1 MVCPSCRATVAD
13 GSRFC
18 ANCGHDLEA
27 RADERRVVTVL
38 FGDLV
43 GFTAMAEQ
51 ADPERIKLL
60 IDQAFERLVADIV
73 SFGGRVDKII
83 GDAIVALFGAPVA
96 HEDDPERAVRAAL
109 AMQET
114 LAEYR
119 ADTGF
124 AVHMR
129 IGINTGEVLTG
140 AMRAGGDYT
149 AMGDVVNTANR
160 LQTLAQPGQV
170 LVGAATH
177 SATSHAIAYDL
188 VGSVQARGREDPVEA
203 WLASGVLVLPGR
215 QPRRRRSP
223 LIGRDAELSLLR
235 PAIRLAISR
244 RRASLLLLLGDSGVG
259 KTRLADELA
268 EWAGKEFGA
277 ELVDSHCLP
286 YGEAN
291 VWYPIGA
298 AVAALCGIADDATAA
313 EAWDHAVAE
322 VSRTFTASPDN
333 AAVQQVANALLFL
346 MGHDTPL
353 LQLEPQRAREEAG
366 RSLLRF
372 IEARTTSQP
381 LVLRVADLHWA
392 DDLVLALIDDLLHR
406 LTRSPFVLIA
416 GARHLL
422 DPRWSPRAG
431 RYNHH
436 VLNLDPLDRDAAVRM
451 LEAMLPGDALSPSL
465 RDSLIARSGG
475 NPFFLEELVALSRRG
490 ESEELEAEVAEL
502 PETLRG
508 LVAARLD
515 RLPPVEREVL
525 EDAAVV
531 GASGPVIALEM
542 LSKRRGPNERWRASL
557 DMLADRELLEVRGQ
571 RWSFRSDLVR
581 EVAYSTLTKADRV
594 RLHAAIA
601 RWTEEQL
608 GPDQAIDDAVVNRI
622 AHHYGV
628 AATLA
633 RDLVGVGGLPRDLTG
648 RALQWLGEAGRRA
661 ESAEV
666 HVVAS
671 RLYSSA
677 LDLAGAEPSAERL
690 AFLLG
695 RAEAKVGLFELDA
708 AARDVDAALA
718 VAEHLDDRHGQ
729 ARALLRRAEIAR
741 RGNQPDHAMEPL
753 DAALSIARDLG
764 DGAVEAEALRQQG
777 MARLYQ
783 GNYADA
789 ESATSTAL
797 DRFRAL
803 GDRRG
808 EAWALQNLA
817 WIAYLSGRVS
827 EAEARIAQSAATFS
841 ELGDTG
847 GLAWANGLLSFTRFH
862 QGQLAEAETLAE
874 QILPDARDR
883 GDRFGEAMMLQLT
896 ALVRLWSGRTG
907 AAIERAEEARQA
919 FVRMGDALGTV
930 QACAVHGRALVAAG
944 RIEEGLAELSNLAEE
959 AVPVAGEPGGSLG
972 ALALA
977 GAALHLGDPGLA
989 AAVEQQVTLPDDGT
1003 LGAEDRLVTHGLY
1016 LLQSGRF
1023 EEAAKAMA
1031 DEPAGPL
1038 SPSFHAVRAAA
1049 KLALGDPSGAL
1060 ADADRTHD
1068 SSRATYLDLA
1078 QAHVAAGFAHAQQR
1092 DISEVI
1098 AAFGAARQEVDS
1110 TGDVVAQA
1118 VVRLAE
1124 SFALAA
1130 VSATSARGVRREADR
1145 RLTSLGF
1152 SAEGWAVLFTAAA
1165 QP

>member
-1 MVCPSCRATVAD
+1 M
-13 GSRFC
+13 
-18 ANCGHDLEA
+18 
-27 RADERRVVTVL
+27 L
-38 FGDLV
+38 FADLV
-43 GFTAMAEQ
+43 GFTAMSEQ

-96 HEDDPERAVRAAL
+96 HEDDPERAVRAGL

-114 LAEYR
+114 LHETR
-119 ADTGF
+119 VETGTN
-124 AVHMR
+124 VQMR
-129 IGINTGEVLTG
+129 VGINTGEVLTG
-140 AMRAGGDYT
+140 AMRSGGDYT

-160 LQTLAQPGQV
+160 LQAAAMPGQV
-170 LVGAATH
+170 LVGGATH
-177 SATSHAIAYDL
+177 TATAHAIAYVSMGAL
-188 VGSVQARGREDPVEA
+188 QARGREDPVET
-203 WLASGVLVLPGR
+203 WLAQEVLVLPGR

-235 PAIRLAISR
+235 PAIRLALAR
-244 RRASLLLLLGDSGVG
+244 RRASLVLLLGDSGVG

-277 ELVDSHCLP
+277 ELVESHCLP

-298 AVAALCGIADDATAA
+298 ALASLCGVADDANVDDARERT
-313 EAWDHAVAE
+313 VAE
-322 VSRTFTASPDN
+322 VSATFTADAENP
-333 AAVQQVANALLFL
+333 AVQQVAAALLFL
-346 MGHDTPL
+346 MGYDSPL
-353 LQLEPQRAREEAG
+353 RQFEPQRAREEAG
-366 RSLLRF
+366 RALLRF
-372 IEARTTSQP
+372 IEARTTTRP

-392 DDLVLALIDDLLHR
+392 DDLVLSLVDDLLHR
-406 LTRSPFVLIA
+406 LTRSPFVLIG

-422 DPRWSPRAG
+422 DARWSPRAG
-431 RYNHH
+431 RYNHL
-436 VLNLDPLDRDAAVRM
+436 VLNLDPLDREAAVRL
-451 LEAMLPGDALSPSL
+451 LELLVPGDVVTPTM
-465 RDSLIARSGG
+465 RDTLIARSGG
-475 NPFFLEELVALSRRG
+475 NPFFLEELVALTRR
-490 ESEELEAEVAEL
+490 SEDDEPTEEEGEL

-515 RLPPVEREVL
+515 RLPPDEREVL
-525 EDAAVV
+525 EDAAVI
-531 GASGPVIALEM
+531 GASGPVHGLEM
-542 LSKRRGPNERWRASL
+542 MASRRGTNVRWRASL
-557 DMLADRELLEVRGQ
+557 EMLAERELLEVRGH

-594 RLHAAIA
+594 RRHAAIA
-601 RWTEEQL
+601 RWTEESL
-608 GPDQAIDDAVVNRI
+608 GPDQAIDDALVNRI

-633 RDLVGVGGLPRDLTG
+633 RDLGEVAGLPSDLTG

-666 HVVAS
+666 HVVAA

-677 LDLAGAEPSAERL
+677 LDLAGGESSPQRL

-695 RAEAKVGLFELDA
+695 RAEARVGLFELEA
-708 AARDVDAALA
+708 ASRDVDAAIT
-718 VAEHLDDRHGQ
+718 VAQHVEDRHGL

-741 RGNQPDHAMEPL
+741 RGNEPDEALAPL
-753 DAALSIARDLG
+753 EEALAIARELG

-783 GNYADA
+783 GRYGDA
-789 ESATSTAL
+789 ETATGIAL
-797 DRFRAL
+797 ERFREL

-817 WIAYLSGRVS
+817 WIAYLSGRVG
-827 EAEARIAQSAATFS
+827 EAEVRIAQSAATFS

-862 QGQLAEAETLAE
+862 QGQLAEAEKLAE
-874 QILPDARDR
+874 DILPDARDR

-896 ALVRLWSGRTG
+896 SLVRLWSGRTQ
-907 AAIERAEEARQA
+907 AAIERADEARQA
-919 FVRMGDALGTV
+919 FGRMGDALGTV
-930 QACAVHGRALVAAG
+930 QAVAIHGRALVAAG
-944 RIEEGLAELSNLAEE
+944 RITEGFDELVALSTDAS
-959 AVPVAGEPGGSLG
+959 PVAGEPGGSLG

-977 GAALHLGDPGLA
+977 AASLHVGDPGPATALEP
-989 AAVEQQVTLPDDGT
+989 VLSSTEQSQ
-1003 LGAEDRLVTHGLY
+1003 LGAEERLVTQGLC
-1016 LLQSGRF
+1016 LLQSGKF
-1023 EEAAKAMA
+1023 ADAAALLA
-1031 DEPAGPL
+1031 DEPGPDCT
-1038 SPSFHAVRAAA
+1038 PAFHAARA
-1049 KLALGDPSGAL
+1049 LSRLTMGDPVGAL
-1060 ADADRTHD
+1060 ADADRAHE
-1068 SSRATYLDLA
+1068 SQRATYLDLA
-1078 QAHVAAGFAHAQQR
+1078 QAHVAAGLAHAQQR

-1098 AAFGAARQEVDS
+1098 AAFAAARQEVDL

-1124 SFALAA
+1124 SHALNA
-1130 VSATSARGVRREADR
+1130 VGATSARSVRREADR
-1145 RLTSLGF
+1145 RLAALG
-1152 SAEGWAVLFTAAA
+1152 VLRGGLVGGVRRGGRPSGRTTRRSVT
-1165 QP
+1165 